1 MNAYN
6 NVLDN
11 DPLHDAVEII
21 EDRLFYQSFNN
32 DPRATQ
38 PNAITKRNGTTTRIH
53 YFSIDEELKYWNF
66 FLDFG
71 PLNLGQLY
79 RFCQKL
85 NRKLNDTRLSNRIIF
100 FYSHSTYTKRANAI
114 FLICAWQLLEAGCT
128 PEEACHPF
136 MDVIVPDAAG
146 EAGAESRQGNM
157 PSRGQRAVLPH
168 FHDASQFR
176 CNGNLTILD
185 CIKGLAKAKAF
196 GFFDYDNFDIEE
208 YENYEKVEEGDLS
221 WIMQGKCLAFAG
233 PTYSRSQTS
242 DGCCSLT
249 PADYIPYFKR
259 KNVGLVIRL
268 NAKNYEEEDFIIAGI
283 EHVEFSYKDGSNP
296 PPELLRKV
304 VAAMER
310 TARKGKAFAVHC
322 KAGLGRTGT
331 CIGAFMMKHYK
342 FTALEAIGWMR
353 ICRPGM
359 VIGPQQGFMKKY
371 QQIMWDEGE
380 AERNGKSLQK
390 QKYVPQKKPTLNKV
404 AGTSRKSANGS
415 GCNSG
420 KVVDGLHCAIGYCLP
435 ELEYLSVSPDEGV
448 VGRNGQAEELLS
460 RRMNQRTE

>member
-1 MNAYN
+1 MNTFN
-6 NVLDN
+6 SDLLQN
-11 DPLHDAVEII
+11 DPLNDAVEII

-38 PNAITKRNGTTTRIH
+38 PNTITKRDGTTTRIH

-85 NRKLNDTRLSNRIIF
+85 NRKLKDSRLSNRMIL

-114 FLICAWQLLEAGCT
+114 FLICAWQLLETGCT
-128 PEEACHPF
+128 PEEACYPF
-136 MDVIVPDAAG
+136 MDVIVPDS
-146 EAGAESRQGNM
+146 ETKDESRQGNM
-157 PSRGQRAVLPH
+157 LRYGQRSVLPP

-208 YENYEKVEEGDLS
+208 YEKYEKVEEGDLS

-233 PTYSRSQTS
+233 PTFSRSQTPE
-242 DGCCSLT
+242 GCCSLT
-249 PADYIPYFKR
+249 PSDYIPYFKR
-259 KNVGLVIRL
+259 KNVGLVVRL
-268 NAKNYEEEDFIIAGI
+268 NAKNYEEEDFIRAGI

-296 PPELLRKV
+296 PPELLREI
-304 VAAMER
+304 VAAMEK
-310 TARKGKAFAVHC
+310 TAREGKAFAVHC

-331 CIGAFMMKHYK
+331 CIGAFIMKHYK

-359 VIGPQQGFMKKY
+359 VIGPQQRFMKKY
-371 QQIMWDEGE
+371 QQVMWDEGD
-380 AERNGKSLQK
+380 AERNNKTLRK
-390 QKYVPQKKPTLNKV
+390 EKYLPERKRTTAKV
-404 AGTSRKSANGS
+404 AGVPGKSAN
-415 GCNSG
+415 NPG
-420 KVVDGLHCAIGYCLP
+420 KATIVDGLHCAVGYCLP
-435 ELEYLSVSPDEGV
+435 EIEYLSVSPTDEGV
-448 VGRNGQAEELLS
+448 VGRSGQAEELLS
-460 RRMNQRTE
+460 RRINQRTE

>member
-1 MNAYN
+1 MGN
-6 NVLDN
+6 
-11 DPLHDAVEII
+11 
-21 EDRLFYQSFNN
+21 
-32 DPRATQ
+32 
-38 PNAITKRNGTTTRIH
+38 
-53 YFSIDEELKYWNF
+53 
-66 FLDFG
+66 
-71 PLNLGQLY
+71 
-79 RFCQKL
+79 
-85 NRKLNDTRLSNRIIF
+85 
-100 FYSHSTYTKRANAI
+100 
-114 FLICAWQLLEAGCT
+114 
-128 PEEACHPF
+128 
-136 MDVIVPDAAG
+136 VIVPDAAG
-146 EAGAESRQGNM
+146 EMSEESRQQGNM
-157 PSRGQRAVLPH
+157 PGRGRRAVLPP

-208 YENYEKVEEGDLS
+208 YEKYEKVEEGDLS

-249 PADYIPYFKR
+249 PSDFIPYFKR

-268 NAKNYEEEDFIIAGI
+268 NAKNYEEDDFIIAGI
-283 EHVEFSYKDGSNP
+283 DHVEFSYKDGSNP

-310 TARKGKAFAVHC
+310 TAQKGKAFAVHC

-371 QQIMWDEGE
+371 QQIMWDEGD
-380 AERNGKSLQK
+380 AERRNKKTLQK
-390 QKYVPQKKPTLNKV
+390 EKYLPQRKAGTTKV
-404 AGTSRKSANGS
+404 AGVLSGKSANDPAKGTI
-415 GCNSG
+415 
-420 KVVDGLHCAIGYCLP
+420 VDGLQCAVGYCLP
-435 ELEYLSVSPDEGV
+435 EIEYLSVSSTDEGV
-448 VGRNGQAEELLS
+448 VGRSGQAEELLS
-460 RRMNQRTE
+460 RRINQRTE